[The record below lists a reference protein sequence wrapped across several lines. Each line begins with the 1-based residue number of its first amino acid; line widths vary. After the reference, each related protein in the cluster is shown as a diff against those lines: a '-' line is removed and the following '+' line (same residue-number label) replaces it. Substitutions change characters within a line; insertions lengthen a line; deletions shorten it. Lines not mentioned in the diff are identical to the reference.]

1 MQWITKKTSST
12 LNKSSKSGVMAFR
25 GDSEEDGSKYRHSS
39 PSMLP
44 SQARAQARY
53 IHLPT
58 MPVGGRSLLPH
69 DGSSDGAFGPRWGEG
84 SGERTTAPPLAPR
97 PHIPSSTGAGPLPA
111 LTPLCTRQRHV
122 SRLYMPASPEM
133 TAGLHCLTHPFPS
146 AGVAPGTDTRART
159 HAHTY
164 VHTLAFTHTR
174 ANVCWG
180 SRAAT

>member
-1 MQWITKKTSST
+1 MTKKTSST
-12 LNKSSKSGVMAFR
+12 LNKSSKSGVTAFR
-25 GDSEEDGSKYRHSS
+25 GDSEEDGSKHRHSS

-44 SQARAQARY
+44 SQVRVQARY
-53 IHLPT
+53 IHLPM
-58 MPVGGRSLLPH
+58 MPMGGHGLLPH
-69 DGSSDGAFGPRWGEG
+69 DSSSDGAFGSRWGAG

-97 PHIPSSTGAGPLPA
+97 SLIPSSTGAGPFPA

-122 SRLYMPASPEM
+122 RRLYMPASPEM

-146 AGVAPGTDTRART
+146 ARVAPGTDTRACT
-159 HAHTY
+159 HICT
-164 VHTLAFTHTR
+164 HTLSLTHTR